1 MHDRSFLRVKLQ
13 FIMRYYNSVN
23 LEFKM
28 EHSNLKWNINKK
40 SINVIL
46 NLKWNKWE

>member
-1 MHDRSFLRVKLQ
+1 
-13 FIMRYYNSVN
+13 
-23 LEFKM
+23 M

-46 NLKWNKWE
+46 NLKWNINMQFVNYSPLNVV